1 MYAIT
6 MAKLK
11 INLTRQRSDNY
22 SGEVLYVTSNTK
34 NTTSNTKNNF
44 IYSVFL
50 NYEISRRYIV
60 LIFSK
65 GSFKSNEYYN
75 PDKSSE

>member
-34 NTTSNTKNNF
+34 NIKNNF

-60 LIFSK
+60 LIFPK
-65 GSFKSNEYYN
+65 GSFKSNEYYT

>member
-34 NTTSNTKNNF
+34 NNF

-60 LIFSK
+60 LIFPK

>member
-34 NTTSNTKNNF
+34 NTKNNF

-60 LIFSK
+60 LIFPK

-75 PDKSSE
+75 PDKSNE